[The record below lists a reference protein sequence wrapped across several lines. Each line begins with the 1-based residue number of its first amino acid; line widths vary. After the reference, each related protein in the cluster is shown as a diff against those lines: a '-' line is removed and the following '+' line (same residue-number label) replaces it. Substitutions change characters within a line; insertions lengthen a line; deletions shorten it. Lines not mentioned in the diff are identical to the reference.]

1 MPRIKFLEDFDYKPV
16 PQQVYSYKAGNTA
29 LVTQDIADKA
39 IAENKAELTDF
50 PTPPSGIK
58 ETIDKF
64 PNKRNKKSLKES
76 TKVEEIKEEQ
86 VVAELLEIAATNEKA

>member
-1 MPRIKFLEDFDYKPV
+1 MPRIKFLQDFDYKPV

-29 LVTQDIADKA
+29 LVTQEIADKA
-39 IAENKAELTDF
+39 IEEGKAELTDI

-64 PNKRNKKSLKES
+64 PNKRSKKSLKES
-76 TKVEEIKEEQ
+76 AKVEEIKEEQ
-86 VVAELLEIAATNEKA
+86 AVAELLEIASIDEKA